1 MTVYISSF
9 SFLCSFVSSVVGK
22 PGVSHLNMET
32 IDKTLPSPE
41 IGWDKAGCRKAQP
54 FLYSNI
60 MKIRPCSGADLTG
73 WYGFGNIAHNFWPN
87 ERLQI
92 PFRHV

>member
-41 IGWDKAGCRKAQP
+41 IG
-54 FLYSNI
+54 
-60 MKIRPCSGADLTG
+60 
-73 WYGFGNIAHNFWPN
+73 
-87 ERLQI
+87 
-92 PFRHV
+92 